1 MSCDGQERRTSSSD
15 GTGRIEEKIVFK
27 VQAKE
32 QQNLRVVIT
41 AIEEHP
47 VKVERDQQMGELKVD
62 MPVLQSNITPR
73 WFQLRPLKGK
83 QAKGKILV
91 GIDVVPFQHEDELQR
106 VWRVNL
112 KFFPYLQWPQ
122 ILKLSKL
129 SKL

>member
-1 MSCDGQERRTSSSD
+1 
-15 GTGRIEEKIVFK
+15 
-27 VQAKE
+27 
-32 QQNLRVVIT
+32 
-41 AIEEHP
+41 
-47 VKVERDQQMGELKVD
+47 MGELKVD

-106 VWRVNL
+106 VWRINL